1 MIRASGA
8 PPSPGEPLGS
18 MVTCEEDEAEYV
30 CAGGVL
36 PADGPRVEVGRVSHL
51 ARPRVRC
58 VLVAGVFE
66 HGAVLLD
73 GRLEEEKHSAV
84 RLLERP
90 LIRR

>member
-1 MIRASGA
+1 MYLRFEDDPKNVGA
-8 PPSPGEPLGS
+8 
-18 MVTCEEDEAEYV
+18 T
-30 CAGGVL
+30 GVL
-36 PADGPRVEVGRVSHL
+36 SVDGPRVEVGRVSHL

-90 LIRR
+90 LIRRYVGTPCELEGFVM